1 MSPRYECSSASAER
15 DEPMFA
21 TGSWVRGWVL
31 VEVPGA
37 WGEDAIHASA
47 FGEFAPQHWKDELK
61 GRNIRVVCIRSHQR
75 VGATDVRVYACAA
88 RRPGQRPAQL
98 WRREVASLA
107 DVVPA
112 VQELRVDQ
120 RPDPEWKRE
129 RRAALPRVHQ
139 RAA

>member
-1 MSPRYECSSASAER
+1 MSPSYACSLASTER

-21 TGSWVRGWVL
+21 TASSVRGWVL

-47 FGEFAPQHWKDELK
+47 FGEFAPQRWKDDMKE
-61 GRNIRVVCIRSHQR
+61 RHIRVVCIRSHER
-75 VGATDVRVYACAA
+75 AGATDVRVYACAA
-88 RRPGQRPAQL
+88 RRPGLRATPL

-112 VQELRVDQ
+112 VMDLRVDQ
-120 RPDPEWKRE
+120 RPSPEWKRE
-129 RRAALPRVHQ
+129 HD
-139 RAA
+139 